1 MACPALA
8 DLPLH
13 EDHDDVPRTRKAGLA
28 EALTALAILGLLI
41 SAAVP
46 RLFGAQ

>member
-8 DLPLH
+8 DLPRR
-13 EDHDDVPRTRKAGLA
+13 EEPDDAPRRAGLA
-28 EALTALAILGLLI
+28 EALTALAIVALLV

-46 RLFGAQ
+46 RLFGAG